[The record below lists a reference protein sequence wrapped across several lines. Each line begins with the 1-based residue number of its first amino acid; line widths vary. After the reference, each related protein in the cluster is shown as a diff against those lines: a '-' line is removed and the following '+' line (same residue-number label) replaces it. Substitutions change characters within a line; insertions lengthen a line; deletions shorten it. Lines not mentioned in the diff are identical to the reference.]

1 MKLARIVDPKF
12 QETLRKLNQERLS
25 LKVAFKLKGISKKVD
40 DELNKYNE
48 LRITAL
54 EKFGDR
60 DENGNLVLL
69 EDGSVQLLKNTDN
82 FVKELN
88 DLLNLEI
95 ELDTIDINS
104 LDNDLKMSVEELM
117 YLDGLLV

>member
-60 DENGNLVLL
+60 DAFGNLVLL

-117 YLDGLLV
+117 HLDGLLV

>member
-48 LRITAL
+48 LRITVL